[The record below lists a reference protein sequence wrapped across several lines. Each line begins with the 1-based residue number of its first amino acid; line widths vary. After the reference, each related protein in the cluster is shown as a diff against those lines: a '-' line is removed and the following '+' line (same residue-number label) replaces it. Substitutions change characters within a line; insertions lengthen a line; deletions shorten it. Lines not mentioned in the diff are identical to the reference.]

1 MCLLA
6 HPFVFCHNAQ
16 IRFPST
22 HYFKQY
28 VYSLCYLIKML
39 PNPKNIFLIG
49 PMGVG
54 KSTIGR
60 QLAKLLRMEF
70 EDTDHEIQRRTGV
83 DIPTIFDFEGEEG
96 FRRREKAVVEELTSQ
111 AGLVLATGGG
121 VVLDPNNRRCLS
133 GRGVVVYLSCSP
145 EQQYDRTRQD
155 RNRPLLQTDD
165 PMGKLQNIM
174 EEREPIYSE
183 LADLVVSTEKRN
195 AVTVAKEIVKR
206 LKELD

>member
-1 MCLLA
+1 MI
-6 HPFVFCHNAQ
+6 Q
-16 IRFPST
+16 
-22 HYFKQY
+22 
-28 VYSLCYLIKML
+28 
-39 PNPKNIFLIG
+39 NPKNIFLIG
-49 PMGVG
+49 PMGEG

-83 DIPTIFDFEGEEG
+83 DIPTIFDFEGEDG
-96 FRRREKAVVEELTSQ
+96 FRRREVAVVEELTSHT
-111 AGLVLATGGG
+111 GLVLATGGG

-155 RNRPLLQTDD
+155 RNRPLLQTED
-165 PMGKLQNIM
+165 PMSKLQILM
-174 EEREPIYSE
+174 DEREPIYRE

-195 AVTVAKEIVKR
+195 AVVVAKEIANR
-206 LKELD
+206 LNELD